1 MAKKK
6 KIVGKKKKTV
16 IKKPVKK
23 KAAVKKNQKKAKPK
37 KSFFK
42 RILQG
47 NKKKKAPL
55 KKKPSNKRS
64 FMHYPLLLSVG
75 RNNYLLNN
83 LNFNSANFVRICDE
97 VKKFR
102 DATFL
107 FNSSQAPHIFEK
119 MYRIIDIFIK
129 DLSQKIDPLLREIVK
144 NAEKENATIIAKK
157 AGLADPKAYHAPLQ
171 VMGGILNE
179 TLVDKSSSIPL
190 LYFYRDINVKM
201 RMHVANNNLYFDI
214 ENAGEIQEVTRQMIA
229 KRIELGKRI
238 ALFDLQQ
245 EYEMKKYEDVRGKV
259 RDFFLLVY
267 DEADLDKL
275 WKKTFKESFDDY
287 WSLSPYFMMIKE
299 KVHSSFFPHFITVYY
314 QMNATFM
321 QEKNPDE
328 VHFSAGMGYIKC
340 AFIIEANRSLYGTYG
355 KIQPPVNKDKKT
367 NAVFLIGMPE
377 IEINFKPK
385 K

>member
-1 MAKKK
+1 
-6 KIVGKKKKTV
+6 
-16 IKKPVKK
+16 
-23 KAAVKKNQKKAKPK
+23 
-37 KSFFK
+37 
-42 RILQG
+42 
-47 NKKKKAPL
+47 
-55 KKKPSNKRS
+55 
-64 FMHYPLLLSVG
+64 
-75 RNNYLLNN
+75 
-83 LNFNSANFVRICDE
+83 

-144 NAEKENATIIAKK
+144 NAEKENATIIARK
-157 AGLADPKAYHAPLQ
+157 AGLADQKAYHAPLK

-179 TLVDKSSSIPL
+179 TLVDKQTSIPL

-214 ENAGEIQEVTRQMIA
+214 ENAGEIRELTRQMIE

-245 EYEMKKYEDVRGKV
+245 EYEMKKYEEL
-259 RDFFLLVY
+259 RDKIREFFLLVY
-267 DEADLDKL
+267 DESEFDKL
-275 WKKTFKESFDDY
+275 WKKSFKESFDDY
-287 WSLSPYFMMIKE
+287 WSLCPYFLMIKE
-299 KVHSSFFPHFITVYY
+299 KVHSSFFPHFITAYY
-314 QMNATFM
+314 QMNAAYM
-321 QEKNPDE
+321 QAENPDE

-340 AFIIEANRSLYGTYG
+340 AFIVEANRSLYGTYG

-367 NAVFLIGMPE
+367 HAVFLIGMPE

>member
-1 MAKKK
+1 MAKKN
-6 KIVGKKKKTV
+6 VSKKKKPV
-16 IKKPVKK
+16 QKKPVKK
-23 KAAVKKNQKKAKPK
+23 TAPKKSVRKKSKPK

-42 RILQG
+42 KILQI
-47 NKKKKAPL
+47 NKKKKASAG
-55 KKKPSNKRS
+55 KKKSHKRS

-83 LNFNSANFVRICDE
+83 LNFGSANFVRICDE

-144 NAEKENATIIAKK
+144 NAEKENATIIARK
-157 AGLADPKAYHAPLQ
+157 AGLSDQKSFHAPLE
-171 VMGGILNE
+171 VMRGILNE
-179 TLVDKSSSIPL
+179 KLVDKPSAIPL

-214 ENAGEIQEVTRQMIA
+214 ENSGEIREATRQMIA
-229 KRIELGKRI
+229 KRIELGKNI

-245 EYEMKKYEDVRGKV
+245 EFEMKNYADVRDKIRG
-259 RDFFLLVY
+259 FFLLVFE
-267 DEADLDKL
+267 DQELDKV
-275 WKKTFKESFDDY
+275 WKKTFKESFEEY
-287 WSLSPYFMMIKE
+287 WSLSPYFLMIKE
-299 KVHSSFFPHFITVYY
+299 KVHSSFFPHFITAYY
-314 QMNATFM
+314 QLNATYM
-321 QEKNPDE
+321 QEEHPDE
-328 VHFSAGMGYIKC
+328 SSFSAGMGYIKC